1 MSPDQRELIERILEG
16 AMDLV
21 VATVRPDGWPQA
33 TTASFVS
40 DGLDIY
46 FGVSPTSQK
55 AANIAHEPRVS
66 CAISAPYRTWTE
78 IRGLSFAARAAFVK
92 DTSELMTVGNLMAAK
107 FGDDLARRTSAAIAR
122 TCIVRLR
129 PEKMSLIDYSQ
140 GYGHTAAIAL
150 TTADF
155 PPPSHRSAGLN

>member
-21 VATVRPDGWPQA
+21 VATVRPDGWPHA

-46 FGVSPTSQK
+46 FGVAPTSQK

-92 DTSELMTVGNLMAAK
+92 DTAELMTVGNLMAAK
-107 FGDDLARRTSAAIAR
+107 FGDDLARRTSATIAR

-140 GYGHTAAIAL
+140 GYGYAAVIAL
-150 TTADF
+150 TAADF
-155 PPPSHRSAGLN
+155 PAPQRHAGLN